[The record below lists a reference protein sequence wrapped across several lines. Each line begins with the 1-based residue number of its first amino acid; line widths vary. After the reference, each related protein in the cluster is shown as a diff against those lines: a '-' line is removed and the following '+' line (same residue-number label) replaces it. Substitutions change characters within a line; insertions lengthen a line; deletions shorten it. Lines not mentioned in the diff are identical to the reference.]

1 MTESNDTSPPRA
13 SIPFVT
19 GWPTVSLAATLLESY
34 DMNMCS
40 EPRASL
46 GQALFV
52 PERLSPER
60 VIRAPPT
67 FLRFVAATSETM
79 KRW

>member
-1 MTESNDTSPPRA
+1 MSESNDSWPPRA

-19 GWPTVSLAATLLESY
+19 GWPTVSLVATLLESY

-46 GQALFV
+46 GHELFV
-52 PERLSPER
+52 PKRLGPER
-60 VIRAPPT
+60 VIRAPQ
-67 FLRFVAATSETM
+67 RFSGSPLQ
-79 KRW
+79 RRRR